1 MTSTPDRGPVHVI
14 SDGSSEGPEDPGH
27 ELVMGSDDRCSPSE
41 ISSGKKFPK
50 EPVPENSALVGSP
63 VSGFKFS
70 QEEPLARDRACQK
83 KERAKNGLN
92 HPNSE
97 IHRGAHLVREPS

>member
-27 ELVMGSDDRCSPSE
+27 ELVMGSDDR
-41 ISSGKKFPK
+41 
-50 EPVPENSALVGSP
+50 
-63 VSGFKFS
+63 
-70 QEEPLARDRACQK
+70 DRARQK